1 MERQGTHIY
10 SLKSALRPSVSNPA
24 SSNLVQSYTPADH
37 ANHTGRPIRPILVTS
52 ASAGVS
58 GTQTRALA
66 ESSSRN
72 SANASDSSASSSRA
86 SPASL
91 FKPVSERKYNV
102 NHWAIVSLK
111 RSSTGLHSVPSTPTT
126 QSPPRSPQAGS
137 SSSPFLIATLL
148 HLPTR
153 ILYAWP
159 IALQGA
165 SSGRCIVTQPPS
177 PPPSADTY
185 NTDAVLSESIKVL
198 ADVIQAW
205 IKTGPMRESL
215 RRKESRREKGMR
227 KLGENQQ
234 DAIWLNDGLGL
245 AQLNETDRAF
255 AMERIWMGEGE
266 TVKPAALPQ
275 DSPSSEPPRS
285 PAGPANWPSPVASA
299 TRSPVT
305 SPSLNSRSSYALP
318 PPQPS
323 FMASAHSKGKES
335 ISSGYNSGGEGSVTT
350 PSSVGSPVRPATP
363 RIEISGPE
371 DTALTLGGA
380 VLALSS
386 RAESPPEKR
395 RVLYSGSEPGQQDA
409 VDEVSDWMAAT
420 PLSDSARSSRT
431 SSSAGQTSGNISS
444 RTGSG
449 QTDAPVGKS
458 QRKSVTFSQPQS
470 SSAVASQAGYRPP
483 FAPYTQLTPGEED
496 EPEEIILSEGDSNAW
511 SGSGSHRDN
520 RTAAKHTSLP
530 PDVSYSSA
538 NSSSSAR
545 KSTGSSSS
553 SLSGQSSGQHQ
564 RGQSEGHKV
573 IPDHSSQHTGFVGP
587 TSNFGRNAPSGRI
600 MLTPASSSVSSLSPS
615 FSTHSRGA
623 SKLSQEIPRSELHI
637 NTGGADEASRKQ
649 GGSGGGKLSPVQSFA
664 DLKSALKGGF
674 RGSKKKAP
682 ALT

>member
-1 MERQGTHIY
+1 MERQGTHVY
-10 SLKSALRPSVSNPA
+10 SLKSALRPSISNPG

-37 ANHTGRPIRPILVTS
+37 ANHSGRPIRPILVTS
-52 ASAGVS
+52 ASAGGS
-58 GTQTRALA
+58 GTTSRALA
-66 ESSSRN
+66 ESSTRN
-72 SANASDSSASSSRA
+72 SANVSDGGLAA
-86 SPASL
+86 KPPPASL

-126 QSPPRSPQAGS
+126 QSPPRSPQTGS
-137 SSSPFLIATLL
+137 SLSPFLIATLL
-148 HLPTR
+148 HLPTQ

-215 RRKESRREKGMR
+215 RRKESRREKGTR

-245 AQLNETDRAF
+245 AQLNEGDRAF

-266 TVKPAALPQ
+266 TVKPAALAQ

-285 PAGPANWPSPVASA
+285 PAGPATWPSPVASA
-299 TRSPVT
+299 TRSPIT
-305 SPSLNSRSSYALP
+305 SPSLSSRSSYVLP

-350 PSSVGSPVRPATP
+350 PSSIGSPVRPATP

-386 RAESPPEKR
+386 RTDSPPEKR
-395 RVLYSGSEPGQQDA
+395 RVLYSGSEAGQQDA
-409 VDEVSDWMAAT
+409 VDEMSDWMAAT
-420 PLSDSARSSRT
+420 PLSDSTRSSRT
-431 SSSAGQTSGNISS
+431 SSSAGQSS
-444 RTGSG
+444 SKINAGSG
-449 QTDAPVGKS
+449 SGPADTPIAKS

-470 SSAVASQAGYRPP
+470 GSIAAAQAGYRPP
-483 FAPYTQLTPGEED
+483 FAPYTQLTHGEED
-496 EPEEIILSEGDSNAW
+496 EPEEIILSEGDASSW
-511 SGSGSHRDN
+511 SGPNSHREGRLAANRSSFPLDGSH
-520 RTAAKHTSLP
+520 
-530 PDVSYSSA
+530 SSA
-538 NSSSSAR
+538 TSSATSSSVR
-545 KSTGSSSS
+545 RSTGSTTPST
-553 SLSGQSSGQHQ
+553 QSPGQHQ
-564 RGQSEGHKV
+564 RGYSEGHKV
-573 IPDHSSQHTGFVGP
+573 TSDQSSQHTGFVGP
-587 TSNFGRNAPSGRI
+587 NSNTGRSIPSGRI

-623 SKLSQEIPRSELHI
+623 SKLSHEIPRSELQ
-637 NTGGADEASRKQ
+637 NTLDGAEEASRKH
-649 GGSGGGKLSPVQSFA
+649 GGKLSPVQSFA
-664 DLKSALKGGF
+664 DLKTALKGGF
-674 RGSKKKAP
+674 RGSKKKAS
-682 ALT
+682 A